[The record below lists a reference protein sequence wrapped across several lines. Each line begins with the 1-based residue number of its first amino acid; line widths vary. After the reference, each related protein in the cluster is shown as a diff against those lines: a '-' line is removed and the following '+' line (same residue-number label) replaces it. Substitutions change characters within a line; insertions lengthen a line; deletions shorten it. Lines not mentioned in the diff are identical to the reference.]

1 MGRVLRVMWKGTPL
15 SSWRAIG
22 TEKDYGKEADRT
34 KNTTAVDARQV
45 RRGGHIATHSALVPV
60 NYAASQNKD
69 LNTTTKA
76 EKKRIAAAAYYERKA
91 EKKARRRKSDKP
103 GRKMV
108 HEEIEIPPGNLPNSS
123 RDVERELHDAERE
136 GSETLAGMWRL
147 RSPEALKKS
156 EDGHISRR
164 ALSRRDA
171 PDPFEDWR
179 DSQLEDSGDRS
190 SQSDEDEEQ
199 RMRIRT
205 ISEVAGHQ
213 TSDGIRHNRDLT
225 PPACNAPVYSKCV
238 VSLGLLEKF
247 LEKVW
252 DSSFRKLNPSTSWSS
267 PTPRPPVDH
276 PRNGQARTEA
286 EAPDTVV
293 KSQPNI

>member
-45 RRGGHIATHSALVPV
+45 RRGGHIATHQLLFLSTMPLPK
-60 NYAASQNKD
+60 NKD

-76 EKKRIAAAAYYERKA
+76 EKKRIAAAAYYERNAEQIKEKRRIQMAEKRA

-103 GRKMV
+103 GRKM
-108 HEEIEIPPGNLPNSS
+108 
-123 RDVERELHDAERE
+123 DVERELHDAERE
-136 GSETLAGMWRL
+136 GSEMLAGMWRL

-171 PDPFEDWR
+171 PDR
-179 DSQLEDSGDRS
+179 LKTGDSQLEDSEDRS